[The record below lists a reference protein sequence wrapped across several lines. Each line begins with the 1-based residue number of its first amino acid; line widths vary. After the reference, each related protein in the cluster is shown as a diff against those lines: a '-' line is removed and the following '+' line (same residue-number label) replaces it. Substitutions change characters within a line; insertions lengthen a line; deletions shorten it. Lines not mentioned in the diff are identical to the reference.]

1 MRFPTDVR
9 SPFRCVRGLRAVQG
23 RRPRRW
29 LPRRG
34 AWVTIG
40 WGCKFLTLW
49 YCPGRGYIPQD
60 LVVVAPSGV
69 AQVLRWPPLETN
81 VKKIKVGATGSS
93 GAARHLAPVETNILD
108 KLPNLVAHCCVT
120 KYEDGDPRKPGW
132 LTLKTMGA
140 AWVVEAKDPDAC
152 ARLTA
157 TADTLDN
164 ALVLV
169 DMLLGAEEAPWE
181 NDPWLKR
188 QGGKSK

>member
-1 MRFPTDVR
+1 MRFPLDPR
-9 SPFRCVRGLRAVQG
+9 SPMRFSRGNRAVQG

-29 LPRRG
+29 APQ
-34 AWVTIG
+34 VPSYHSIG
-40 WGCKFLTLW
+40 WPGKVLNLW
-49 YCPGRGYIPQD
+49 YCPGRGFRPVD
-60 LVVVAPSGV
+60 LFDVTDGRVTGV
-69 AQVLRWPPLETN
+69 HYWPALE
-81 VKKIKVGATGSS
+81 VEMKKIKVGATGSS
-93 GAARHLAPVETNILD
+93 GAARHLAPVETDILCR
-108 KLPNLVAHCCVT
+108 LANLVAHCCVT

-132 LTLKTMGA
+132 VTIKTMGA

-188 QGGKSK
+188 QGGKTK